1 MLALRQSLGDKFP
14 ISPTDGPRV
23 EEYLED
29 VHYASHRAA
38 CPPLK
43 LLSTYVLNG
52 LDIFG
57 KVPDIV
63 QNAKSNIETINEI
76 VEQTNIERGRR
87 PEKGVIDL
95 VALSHYWKLQRADS
109 QYNEAERKHLINS
122 NISITRTLEQYP
134 IGWKNLPISD
144 LMCYKFDDDYY
155 WKGFW
160 DSVEPGRLDE
170 SQLIYLIRTAACEHY
185 CYDP

>member
-1 MLALRQSLGDKFP
+1 
-14 ISPTDGPRV
+14 
-23 EEYLED
+23 
-29 VHYASHRAA
+29 
-38 CPPLK
+38 
-43 LLSTYVLNG
+43 VLNG

-57 KVPDIV
+57 KVPDLV

-76 VEQTNIERGRR
+76 VKQTNIERGRR

-95 VALSHYWKLQRADS
+95 VALNHYWKLQRADS
-109 QYNEAERKHLINS
+109 QCNEVERKHFISS
-122 NISITRTLEQYP
+122 NISITQTLEQYP
-134 IGWKNLPISD
+134 IGWKDLPISD

-170 SQLIYLIRTAACEHY
+170 SQLIGLIRTGSYPSKRHTRPF
-185 CYDP
+185 DDHTSL